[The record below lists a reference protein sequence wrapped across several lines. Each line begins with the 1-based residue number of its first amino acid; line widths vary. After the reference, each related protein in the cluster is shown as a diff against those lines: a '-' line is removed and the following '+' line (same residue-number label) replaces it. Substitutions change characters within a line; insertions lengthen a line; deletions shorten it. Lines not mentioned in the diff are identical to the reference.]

1 MPATSPSEASISSV
15 FQPRDSQNRRYMRS
29 RISAQSWA
37 SVPPAPA
44 WMSTKQLV
52 WSCSPENMRRNSS
65 LPTRVAMFSTSAVT
79 DSTIASSFSI
89 SASSRY
95 SSASDRP
102 SSVPRISDTVLSR
115 LARSL
120 PSASAL
126 SGSFQM
132 VGLSS
137 SRFTSSRRSTLLS
150 KSKIPPERRHTLLQL
165 GDAVA
170 NRIQFH
176 KFQLKHRDNQPDIV
190 AELGFRRA
198 PDGGSGTA
206 RRGARASR
214 WSAVHTRRGCAPAA
228 PGRHS
233 RRTGWRRCSA
243 PSRATPNA
251 VSDAGP

>member
-15 FQPRDSQNRRYMRS
+15 FQPRDSQNRRYMRN

-37 SVPPAPA
+37 SVPPAPD
-44 WMSTKQLV
+44 WMSTKQLA

-65 LPTRVAMFSTSAVT
+65 LPTRSAIFSTSPVI
-79 DSTIASSFSI
+79 DSTIDSSSSI

-95 SSASDRP
+95 SSASDSP

-126 SGSFQM
+126 SGSFQIS
-132 VGLSS
+132 GLSS

-170 NRIQFH
+170 DRIQFH
-176 KFQLKHRDNQPDIV
+176 KFQLKHQDNQPAIV
-190 AELGFRRA
+190 AEPGLRRA
-198 PDGGSGTA
+198 PDDGSDTA

-214 WSAVHTRRGCAPAA
+214 WSAVHTRRGCVPAA
-228 PGRHS
+228 AGRHN
-233 RRTGWRRCSA
+233 RRTGWPRWPGWSQ
-243 PSRATPNA
+243 ATPTA
-251 VSDAGP
+251 ASDAAP